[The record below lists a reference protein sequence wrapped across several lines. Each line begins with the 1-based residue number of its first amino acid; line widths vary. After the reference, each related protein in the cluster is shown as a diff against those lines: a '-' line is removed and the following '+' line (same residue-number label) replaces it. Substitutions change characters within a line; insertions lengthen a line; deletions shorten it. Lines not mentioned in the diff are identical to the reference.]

1 MLIIMKWI
9 KRFFLSLVTVVII
22 LFSAG
27 VFLLINIDPNDH
39 KDLIVNEVEK
49 ITNRKLTLIGD
60 VDLYL
65 FPWVGLQIGEAELS
79 NAKNF
84 SDEPFATIDSINV
97 KVQLL
102 PLLKRQ
108 IEADKIVINGLDL
121 KLKRNSWGLTNW
133 IGLAPPVAPK
143 QEPRTE
149 SASEAGSQSKKI
161 QLTNINGLEITDSRV
176 SWQDDLLEQSI
187 SADAL
192 YVSTGILKL
201 DTPFD
206 VEIQSNISAK
216 DPDIKAELQLT
227 SQIEMDFANQ
237 VYKFNASDI
246 KIEGKSDSLAVRNL
260 DLQLQSDISADLN
273 RKSMTFSNTTA
284 NIFETVLNAD
294 ISVSHMDSKPKIK
307 AHVETEVFN
316 PRQLLGDLNIDAP
329 EMLNIDMI
337 EEAQITLD
345 ARTRGDE
352 LRLENIVAI
361 INDVSFKGG
370 FYMNVPKRPAID
382 ILMRISNLDLDK
394 YLKGKKTTSGRS
406 SQSGIVTINKAEAD
420 EPERQVARRNPNTS
434 FSLPIETL
442 RTLSLGA
449 DINVH
454 KLTYQGLRLSNFKAQ
469 LTAKKAKIK
478 LKKLSAKLLS
488 GKVNA
493 TATLDV
499 AGKTPHYAVNATTTN
514 LDVAALLDSVGGSE
528 DFRLRGSLNTTLDL
542 KTAGKK
548 TTSIKKNLN
557 GKFKMNIENGVLT
570 NPKLLRSVEKIYA
583 FFKKKK
589 SKSIG
594 DETAFKTISA
604 SSVIK
609 GGIATNKDLVMASP
623 LFVAKGQG
631 VVDIKNSVVDYTLRV
646 GLIEKKRIKHYV
658 PVKIHGKF
666 GDLQYQA
673 DFAKLIQKKLDK
685 EIEEEKKKVKKKL
698 KRKKDELLDKLEDE
712 INKKSKGLLKILKD
726 SL

>member
-1 MLIIMKWI
+1 M
-9 KRFFLSLVTVVII
+9 
-22 LFSAG
+22 
-27 VFLLINIDPNDH
+27 
-39 KDLIVNEVEK
+39 
-49 ITNRKLTLIGD
+49 
-60 VDLYL
+60 
-65 FPWVGLQIGEAELS
+65 
-79 NAKNF
+79 
-84 SDEPFATIDSINV
+84 
-97 KVQLL
+97 
-102 PLLKRQ
+102 
-108 IEADKIVINGLDL
+108 
-121 KLKRNSWGLTNW
+121 
-133 IGLAPPVAPK
+133 
-143 QEPRTE
+143 
-149 SASEAGSQSKKI
+149 
-161 QLTNINGLEITDSRV
+161 
-176 SWQDDLLEQSI
+176 
-187 SADAL
+187 
-192 YVSTGILKL
+192 
-201 DTPFD
+201 
-206 VEIQSNISAK
+206 
-216 DPDIKAELQLT
+216 
-227 SQIEMDFANQ
+227 
-237 VYKFNASDI
+237 
-246 KIEGKSDSLAVRNL
+246 
-260 DLQLQSDISADLN
+260 
-273 RKSMTFSNTTA
+273 
-284 NIFETVLNAD
+284 
-294 ISVSHMDSKPKIK
+294 
-307 AHVETEVFN
+307 
-316 PRQLLGDLNIDAP
+316 
-329 EMLNIDMI
+329 
-337 EEAQITLD
+337 
-345 ARTRGDE
+345 
-352 LRLENIVAI
+352 
-361 INDVSFKGG
+361 
-370 FYMNVPKRPAID
+370 
-382 ILMRISNLDLDK
+382 
-394 YLKGKKTTSGRS
+394 
-406 SQSGIVTINKAEAD
+406 
-420 EPERQVARRNPNTS
+420 
-434 FSLPIETL
+434 
-442 RTLSLGA
+442 
-449 DINVH
+449 
-454 KLTYQGLRLSNFKAQ
+454 
-469 LTAKKAKIK
+469 
-478 LKKLSAKLLS
+478 
-488 GKVNA
+488 NA

-666 GDLQYQA
+666 GDLKYQA